1 MSECIVVFTCK
12 TVDDTLKVGGCG
24 WWKVDVSRVRKTEM
38 VLFTRNAFDPRQPSQ
53 AEMHKRPF
61 LIGRIADVRQD
72 TDGRSLLQLS
82 EFADVT
88 GDFRWPGYRNPVA
101 YMQSEDVLAQVEI
114 GDWHVMPSVSFEQA
128 QRVRRAWDEA
138 MRKDCVDDVSMGIS
152 TDVSANSASFA
163 EIIAIHRNSLAAQL
177 GLSAEQI
184 RISIDAI

>member
-1 MSECIVVFTCK
+1 MSECSVVFTCK
-12 TVDDTLKVGGCG
+12 TIDDTLKVGGCG